1 GQKVTA
7 ITPHRMDDRTNGAP
21 AGERAGKTMSSLLI
35 RNCLYIFTAA
45 GEAPRRGEDI
55 LIEGN
60 RIAAIGKGLQID
72 AGRQPS
78 GGTTDATDGLRTID
92 GAHLVAIPGLVNTHH
107 HFYQTLTRNLPAVQ
121 NAELFD
127 WLVYLYEV
135 WRHLDA
141 EAVYY
146 SSLLAMGELLK
157 TGCTTTT
164 DHHYLYP
171 HAVTEDLMG
180 TQFRAA
186 EQLGIRFA
194 PTRGSMCLSKKDGG
208 LPPDT
213 VVQTEAEILADSER
227 VIDRYHDPSELSMGR
242 VILAPCSP
250 FSVTEALMQD
260 TAALAR
266 RRGVRLHTHLAE
278 TEDENAFCEKMYGR
292 RPLALMADCDFL
304 GPDVSF
310 AHGIHFTDA
319 ELDHLAASGTHIA
332 HCPTSNM
339 RLGSG
344 ICRVKEML
352 ERGINVGLAVDGSA
366 SNDSSDMLGEVRNGL
381 LLQRVRYGAAAIDAP
396 RILQMGSRNGARLLG
411 FDTVGE
417 LRPGWAADLAL
428 FDVNRMEYTGSLSDP
443 LAAIIFSGYNH
454 AAAYTIVNGAIAVD
468 EGRLVGFAEEK
479 IMEKGNQISA
489 RMLAESRSAWSTR

>member
-1 GQKVTA
+1 MSA
-7 ITPHRMDDRTNGAP
+7 I
-21 AGERAGKTMSSLLI
+21 LI
-35 RNCLYIFTAA
+35 RNCLRIFTAA
-45 GEAPRRGEDI
+45 DEPPRVGEDI

-60 RIAAIGKGLQID
+60 RIVEVGKDIRVDIPLEREIEG
-72 AGRQPS
+72 S
-78 GGTTDATDGLRTID
+78 T
-92 GAHLVAIPGLVNTHH
+92 LVVIPGLVNTHH

-135 WRHLDA
+135 WKHLDA

-146 SSLLAMGELLK
+146 GSLLAMGELLK
-157 TGCTTTT
+157 TGTTTST

-171 HAVTEDLMG
+171 RSVDEDLMG
-180 TQFRAA
+180 VQFKAA
-186 EQLGIRFA
+186 GKLGMRFA

-213 VVQTEAEILADSER
+213 VVQTAEEILTDSAR
-227 VIDRYHDPSELSMGR
+227 VIGAYHDPGELSMRR

-250 FSVTEALMQD
+250 FSVTEALMKE

-266 RRGVRLHTHLAE
+266 RHDVRLHTHLAE
-278 TEDENAFCEKMYGR
+278 TRDENAFCEKMYGR

-310 AHGIHFTDA
+310 AHGIHFNDDELNLLA
-319 ELDHLAASGTHIA
+319 ETGTHIA

-344 ICRVKEML
+344 ICRVKEMRQ
-352 ERGINVGLAVDGSA
+352 RGINVGLAVDGSA

-381 LLQRVRYGAAAIDAP
+381 LLQRVRYGAAAMDAP
-396 RILQMGSRNGARLLG
+396 GILQMGTRGGARLLG
-411 FDTVGE
+411 FEKVGE

-428 FDVNRMEYTGSLSDP
+428 FDLGRMEYAGSLSDP
-443 LAAIIFSGYNH
+443 LAALVFSGYDH
-454 AAAYTIVNGAIAVD
+454 GAAYTIVNGEIVVD
-468 EGRLVGFAEEK
+468 GGRLVGFDEDE
-479 IMEKGNQISA
+479 IMDKGNAISA
-489 RMLAESRSAWSTR
+489 RMLAATQCAS